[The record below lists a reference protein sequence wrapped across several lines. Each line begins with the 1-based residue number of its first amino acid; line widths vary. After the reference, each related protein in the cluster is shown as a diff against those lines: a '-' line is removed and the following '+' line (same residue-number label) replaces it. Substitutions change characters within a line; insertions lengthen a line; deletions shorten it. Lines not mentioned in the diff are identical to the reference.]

1 MKNALAT
8 RSLSRLIALTLTLV
22 LFSGFSFAQE
32 HRAISLAGPG
42 AKLPFSDGVVAG
54 NTLFVAGQEG
64 HEGEKLAPGGT
75 GPETRAALAAIERVV
90 TAAGFQMKDIVSVTV
105 YLADIKDFDEM
116 NKVYKAV
123 MPDPK
128 PARATVQVA
137 ALVGNAHVEIAAIAG
152 KP

>member
-137 ALVGNAHVEIAAIAG
+137 ALVGNAHVEIAAIAV

>member
-8 RSLSRLIALTLTLV
+8 RSLSRLIALAFTLV
-22 LFSGFSFAQE
+22 LFSGLSFAQE

-137 ALVGNAHVEIAAIAG
+137 ALVGNAHVEIAAIAV

>member
-1 MKNALAT
+1 MSRSPGGKYRMKNALAT

-75 GPETRAALAAIERVV
+75 RPETRAALAAIERVV
-90 TAAGFQMKDIVSVTV
+90 TAAGFQMKDIV
-105 YLADIKDFDEM
+105 
-116 NKVYKAV
+116 
-123 MPDPK
+123 
-128 PARATVQVA
+128 
-137 ALVGNAHVEIAAIAG
+137 
-152 KP
+152 